1 MPNKAESDE
10 EPVIVRIRDMGRGGV
25 FSRRVRRV
33 KDSYTVDAKKIR
45 ERALENL
52 QELAEEAHRRA
63 TSKYLPTAERQ
74 RWARIETYIYQT
86 INGLLKTHDEEEFRE
101 RLEELHRVVD
111 GLTKEAGEP
120 GEEG

>member
-86 INGLLKTHDEEEFRE
+86 INGLLKTYDEEEFRE
-101 RLEELHRVVD
+101 RLEELYKVVD
-111 GLTKEAGEP
+111 GLTKEIREL